1 MSAELFLV
9 VLAAL
14 FAALFAWAFRALPQE
29 RWQFL
34 AVMPVGK
41 TAAGEWRG
49 LNLTFYGFFM
59 AMSNALATVIVFAL
73 IGAIGVTAKAVFA
86 LIAITF
92 ALCWPASKLIARAVE
107 KKAYTFTVGGA
118 VFAGALAAPWIIE
131 ALNAAQA
138 RALGGEI
145 PVVPA
150 LAAMS
155 VACAY
160 AEGLGRLACISFGC
174 CYGKSLDQLS
184 PRMRSLFESFSFRF
198 AGATKKVA
206 YEGSL
211 EGAPVAPIQA
221 ITSVVST
228 IIALAGAYLFLK
240 SYFTASLLFAT
251 AGMQAWRFLSEK
263 LRADHHGKSQKIS
276 AYQVMALL
284 MAPYAA
290 AVVLLFPSGQAEA
303 PEIAAGLGLLWDPAV
318 LLFCQAVLLAVFL
331 ITGRSM
337 VTGSTL
343 SFFVRADR
351 V

>member
-1 MSAELFLV
+1 MNAELFLL
-9 VLAAL
+9 VLATL

-41 TAAGEWRG
+41 TAAGEWQG

-59 AMSNALATVIVFAL
+59 ATSNALATAIVFTL
-73 IGAIGVTAKAVFA
+73 LGAIGVTANAVFA
-86 LIAITF
+86 LSAITF
-92 ALCWPASKLIARAVE
+92 ALCWPASKLIARVVE
-107 KKAYTFTVGGA
+107 KKAHTFTVGGA
-118 VFAGALAAPWIIE
+118 VFAGGLMAPWIIE
-131 ALNAAQA
+131 ALNATRAM
-138 RALGGEI
+138 ALGGEI

-155 VACAY
+155 VAYAY
-160 AEGLGRLACISFGC
+160 GEGLGRLACISFGC

-184 PRMRSLFESFSFRF
+184 PRIRRLFESFSFTF

-211 EGAPVAPIQA
+211 EGVRVAPVQA
-221 ITSVVST
+221 ITAVVF
-228 IIALAGAYLFLK
+228 IVIALAGAYLFLK
-240 SYFTASLLFAT
+240 SYFTASLYIAA
-251 AGMQAWRFLSEK
+251 AGTQVWRFLSEK
-263 LRADHHGKSQKIS
+263 LRADMRGKSQKIS

-290 AVVLLFPSGQAEA
+290 AVVLIFSGGQTEI
-303 PEIAAGLGLLWDPAV
+303 PEIAAGLGLLWNPAV
-318 LLFCQAVLLAVFL
+318 LLFCQALWLAVFL

-337 VTGSTL
+337 VTGSKL
-343 SFFVRADR
+343 SFFVHVDR